1 MSDKLSD
8 CPFCGGPASSSQQ
21 TNGGRWAAY
30 CLDCN
35 AIVDGEFSESDAIA
49 AWNRRAS
56 PAPAITMPPLND
68 AMRAVLTNENCIYG
82 TPDELYAALV
92 MAAPAIPAEPI
103 EKNTPID
110 ELVTSYQQDGFDFE
124 DAARV
129 KAAALRYAESMPDSH
144 ARALLHVL
152 ASAPAISESEDAAR
166 YRWLR
171 DHFRLTDGIEEIVFG
186 ELILIKDDPANL
198 DAAIDAARDGGGS

>member
-56 PAPAITMPPLND
+56 PAPAI
-68 AMRAVLTNENCIYG
+68 
-82 TPDELYAALV
+82 
-92 MAAPAIPAEPI
+92 PAELRGLLVECRENLDRLGHAGI
-103 EKNTPID
+103 RERLTAQID
-110 ELVTSYQQDGFDFE
+110 AI
-124 DAARV
+124 DA
-129 KAAALRYAESMPDSH
+129 
-144 ARALLHVL
+144 
-152 ASAPAISESEDAAR
+152 APAISESDQVVVPAR
-166 YRWLR
+166 VVELLRIINRDGVLKRATELQEVYRL
-171 DHFRLTDGIEEIVFG
+171 
-186 ELILIKDDPANL
+186 
-198 DAAIDAARDGGGS
+198 IDAARKGEKS